1 MNVGLKTLWYSVT
14 TSVSKYNPEIKQ
26 SLQKWLQRKIFWKM
40 PKTYEYS
47 NDFMLIFTMINNN
60 LEYALTPAAILKS
73 ELDIV

>member
-1 MNVGLKTLWYSVT
+1 
-14 TSVSKYNPEIKQ
+14 
-26 SLQKWLQRKIFWKM
+26 M